1 MLPYFRVMV
10 PLAKAPAVMVYVS
23 EFAGGTLAGG
33 VMTSAIATVLSA
45 IASAKINVR
54 ILLNFFTVLLLPVYD
69 R

>member
-1 MLPYFRVMV
+1 
-10 PLAKAPAVMVYVS
+10 MVYVS